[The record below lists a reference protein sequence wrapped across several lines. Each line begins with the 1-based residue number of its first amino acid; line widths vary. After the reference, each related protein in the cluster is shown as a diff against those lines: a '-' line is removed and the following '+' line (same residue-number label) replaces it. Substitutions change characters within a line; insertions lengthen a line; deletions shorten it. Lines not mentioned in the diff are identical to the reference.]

1 MAALGRRDAGL
12 VKEYTETD
20 AAWGKGVRSR
30 FLQNHWIA
38 YQVPVALPCDR
49 TMVFDALDGLY
60 LEGML
65 QFLTGKRALPMSV
78 DSRFWAFDLPVPSQA
93 GERTEYDYLRTQ
105 WSVSYGFGY
114 VISFA
119 DHDALRVDESPQV
132 RYDVITVANPR
143 QTQHGTAYRCLAF
156 RSYRNGF
163 WGWACRAAYLLSSLV
178 YCYITAPKSKNRTGS
193 VPTQAA
199 YSTPFVWRWLGPLPT
214 RWISISGARKSF
226 G

>member
-1 MAALGRRDAGL
+1 MVGPLSIDWSAFPRSTGSFSFSYMAALVRLDAGL
-12 VKEYTETD
+12 FKEYTETD
-20 AAWGKGVRSR
+20 VAWGEGVRSW

-38 YQVPVALPCDR
+38 YQVPVALPCDQS
-49 TMVFDALDGLY
+49 MVFDVLDGLY

-119 DHDALRVDESPQV
+119 DRDALRVDESPQV
-132 RYDVITVANPR
+132 RYDVITAANPR
-143 QTQHGTAYRCLAF
+143 QTRYRVPLS
-156 RSYRNGF
+156 RYRNGF
-163 WGWACRAAYLLSSLV
+163 WSWACRADYVLGSLV
-178 YCYITAPKSKNRTGS
+178 
-193 VPTQAA
+193 
-199 YSTPFVWRWLGPLPT
+199 
-214 RWISISGARKSF
+214 
-226 G
+226 